1 MFNPGKPTY
10 PLLLETTYPL
20 LLQLTMLIAPL
31 GVGVG
36 VADITGKTARI
47 RFAQALEVPCGIS
60 SSGLV
65 ERLIFFLND

>member
-10 PLLLETTYPL
+10 PLLPETMEA
-20 LLQLTMLIAPL
+20 MLIAPL
-31 GVGVG
+31 VVGVG
-36 VADITGKTARI
+36 VADITGRMARI

-60 SSGLV
+60 SSGLG